1 MRNWII
7 GIVVFAA
14 FLLSN
19 PSDKEH
25 LKALGMLVDVDVGE
39 TRGSEGG
46 MTYLNYYI
54 CSAMM
59 QKDRETKSQKLLSL
73 GALKLVVPLAKKE
86 E

>member
-7 GIVVFAA
+7 GIVVFVG
-14 FLLSN
+14 LMLSN

-39 TRGSEGG
+39 TRGSERGLA
-46 MTYLNYYI
+46 YVNYYV

-59 QKDRETKSQKLLSL
+59 QKDRETKKETLLSV
-73 GALKLVVPLAKKE
+73 GALMLVVPLK
-86 E
+86 